1 MDNKVISIIAVVVVA
16 VAIAAS
22 AGFVLLNN
30 NNSHN
35 YAHNYTIYTEVIAD
49 DGSVSSEKTVKFG
62 IDTQDNQTFVEAAN
76 AALSK
81 AGVTASFS
89 IKENGNVS
97 VTYGTD
103 NGNNATYYYNEST
116 KAWAEVAESKTDYVG
131 NYTLALMLQ
140 NGYITNDTYTVMP
153 ISQQAGYRETG
164 WGDPYAY
171 IKLCDTNPGQT
182 GYNYT
187 IMAEIIDDDGTVM
200 DSKLVKFN
208 IANKDNTSFVA
219 GANAAFTAAGVT
231 ASFSINE
238 SGYVSVTYGTDNGN
252 NATYYYNESTKAW
265 AEVAESKTDYVNNS
279 YIALELQ
286 NGYISETTY
295 AALNALDASGYRETG
310 WGGTYAFIKLPDYD
324 VTKYSYAIL
333 TEVIADDGTV
343 SSNKVV
349 RVNITARDNASFVA
363 GANAAFTAAGVTAS
377 FAVQNDGSLSVTYG
391 TDNGNNATYFY
402 DYSADSWTA
411 VNDTKTEYVGN
422 IFLALMLQNGYISES
437 TYTALSNDDKDG
449 YQETGWGGDY
459 AYIKLPDFSFE
470 L

>member
-30 NNSHN
+30 NDSHN

-76 AALSK
+76 AALSN

-103 NGNNATYYYNEST
+103 IGNNATYYYNEST

-182 GYNYT
+182 GYDYT

-200 DSKLVKFN
+200 DNKIVKFN

-219 GANAAFTAAGVT
+219 A
-231 ASFSINE
+231 
-238 SGYVSVTYGTDNGN
+238 
-252 NATYYYNESTKAW
+252 
-265 AEVAESKTDYVNNS
+265 
-279 YIALELQ
+279 
-286 NGYISETTY
+286 
-295 AALNALDASGYRETG
+295 
-310 WGGTYAFIKLPDYD
+310 
-324 VTKYSYAIL
+324 
-333 TEVIADDGTV
+333 
-343 SSNKVV
+343 
-349 RVNITARDNASFVA
+349 
-363 GANAAFTAAGVTAS
+363 ANAAFTAAGVTAS

-391 TDNGNNATYFY
+391 TDIGNNATYFY

>member
-30 NNSHN
+30 NDSHN

-103 NGNNATYYYNEST
+103 
-116 KAWAEVAESKTDYVG
+116 
-131 NYTLALMLQ
+131 
-140 NGYITNDTYTVMP
+140 I
-153 ISQQAGYRETG
+153 
-164 WGDPYAY
+164 
-171 IKLCDTNPGQT
+171 
-182 GYNYT
+182 
-187 IMAEIIDDDGTVM
+187 
-200 DSKLVKFN
+200 
-208 IANKDNTSFVA
+208 
-219 GANAAFTAAGVT
+219 
-231 ASFSINE
+231 
-238 SGYVSVTYGTDNGN
+238 GN

-349 RVNITARDNASFVA
+349 RVDIPARDNASFVA